1 MSEATAPQSSTT
13 RGDVKRA
20 ARYASYFFFIM
31 FLANFVNYLQR
42 FAFTGLSKPITSDL
56 KLNPAEFGLLGT
68 IFFLVYTIFALPLGF
83 LADRTGRKIIVGWG
97 MALASLATIFT
108 GLFSSFAL
116 LIGAKSLFGLGQS
129 GFYPAGTPLLAAE
142 YAPSRRARLIGV
154 WTVGALIGAGVG
166 YLSGTLLDIFPSL
179 TWRSVLFLTAIP
191 GFIIAAFVLLLRE
204 KKRHEEDPPVAEIAG
219 PAPSIWQRLRSYL
232 RVPTFRVIVALHA
245 MGFFAITGIA
255 FWLPLYLANTYGK
268 TVTQYD
274 FAGNNVGE
282 IASPFGVAGL
292 SPGLLATLA
301 GAVVLLGGVFGNLY
315 SGRLAR
321 RLSLRTPNA
330 RVLAGGVG
338 FLLAAPFVV
347 LTVGAPFVLP
357 LIPPYASASP
367 STQLLIGLLVFIAFG
382 LPASF
387 CLNIYNGP
395 TSAALLDVIPAA
407 ERGAA
412 NGTEL
417 FLAHLLGDVFSPVL
431 IGLVAVFFTVQFGG
445 DRIGLALLILA
456 PIALV
461 LSGLV
466 GIWGSRFYSADV
478 EKLGS
483 TAEAMTGTAA
493 AVK

>member
-1 MSEATAPQSSTT
+1 MSEAAAPQSTT

-68 IFFLVYTIFALPLGF
+68 IFFLVYTIFALPTGF
-83 LADRTGRKIIVGWG
+83 LADRVGRKLIVGWG

-108 GLFSSFAL
+108 GLFSSFGL
-116 LIGAKSLFGLGQS
+116 LVGAKSLFGLGQS
-129 GFYPAGTPLLAAE
+129 GFYPAGTPLLAAQ
-142 YAPSRRARLIGV
+142 YTPSRRARLIGV

-166 YLSGTLLDIFPSL
+166 YLSATLLDIFPAL
-179 TWRSVLFLTAIP
+179 TWRSVLFITAIP
-191 GFIIAAFVLLLRE
+191 GFIIAVFILLLRE
-204 KKRHEEDPPVAEIAG
+204 KRRHEDDPPVTESAGAG
-219 PAPSIWQRLRSYL
+219 PSVWQRLRSYM
-232 RVPTFRVIVALHA
+232 RVPTFRVIVALHGF
-245 MGFFAITGIA
+245 GFFAITGIA

-274 FAGNNVGE
+274 YAGNNVGE
-282 IASPFGVAGL
+282 IAGIFGNAGL
-292 SPGLLATLA
+292 STGLLSTLA

-315 SGRLAR
+315 SSRLAR
-321 RLSLRTPNA
+321 RLSARTPNA

-338 FLLAAPFVV
+338 FLLAAPFVI

-357 LIPPYASASP
+357 KIPFYADASP
-367 STQLLIGLLVFIAFG
+367 STQLMIGLIVFILFG

-395 TSAALLDVIPAA
+395 TSAALLDVIPSE

-431 IGLVAVFFTVQFGG
+431 IGLFAVFLTVQLGG

-456 PIALV
+456 PIALI

-466 GIWGSRFYSADV
+466 GVWGSRFYSADV
-478 EKLGS
+478 AKLGS
-483 TAEAMTGTAA
+483 TAEEMSGIPVAA
-493 AVK
+493 R